1 MVVCLGSSQGVES
14 RPVQPAVKPET
25 ISIHSASTRP
35 HSDPHAGGAFN
46 ELLRHDE
53 SRVEQTNK
61 LRPGWDASG
70 RNGGSWGRGGALTAH
85 LHGRFLL
92 ADARTKEILE
102 KAAVLSGVLH
112 ARGASLGPNSL
123 RRGCRGC
130 IRVRQCQRG
139 GWERPQGGAS
149 APFFT
154 NPMHESKKLVVNY
167 VPVKRSFPIAL
178 CLQSVR

>member
-1 MVVCLGSSQGVES
+1 MQAAFGDCNSTCPKRVSAANAARSRDYDDADHSWRVRARHRQCLRARRRCTRVLLVGGLPGSSQGIKS

-70 RNGGSWGRGGALTAH
+70 RNGGSWGRGGARTAH

-102 KAAVLSGVLH
+102 KAAVLSGVPLFC
-112 ARGASLGPNSL
+112 AN
-123 RRGCRGC
+123 
-130 IRVRQCQRG
+130 
-139 GWERPQGGAS
+139 
-149 APFFT
+149 
-154 NPMHESKKLVVNY
+154 N
-167 VPVKRSFPIAL
+167 
-178 CLQSVR
+178 